1 MKTQW
6 TPAELESAK
15 RKLTALRA
23 SLDEQ
28 VSKIEEN
35 VLSPSG
41 DPQGQRADESGD
53 DAAFEREA
61 PALDAA
67 NATMEQVH
75 DALQRIAEGTY
86 GRCERC
92 AGGIERA
99 RLALVPYASA
109 CAACARLIETEAAR

>member
-1 MKTQW
+1 MKAQW
-6 TPAELESAK
+6 THAELESAK
-15 RKLTALRA
+15 GELTALLA
-23 SLDEQ
+23 SLGEQ

-35 VLSPSG
+35 VLAPSG
-41 DPQGQRADESGD
+41 DPQGQRADESGE

-61 PALDAA
+61 PALAA
-67 NATMEQVH
+67 AGVTMDQVH
-75 DALQRIAEGTY
+75 DALGRIADGTY

-109 CAACARLIETEAAR
+109 CAACARLIETESAR

>member
-6 TPAELESAK
+6 THAELESAR
-15 RKLTALRA
+15 RKLTALLA

-35 VLSPSG
+35 VLAPSG
-41 DPQGQRADESGD
+41 DPQGQRADESGEE
-53 DAAFEREA
+53 AAFEREA
-61 PALDAA
+61 PALAA
-67 NATMEQVH
+67 ASATREGIE
-75 DALQRIAEGTY
+75 DALQRIADGTY

-109 CAACARLIETEAAR
+109 CAACARRIETETAR